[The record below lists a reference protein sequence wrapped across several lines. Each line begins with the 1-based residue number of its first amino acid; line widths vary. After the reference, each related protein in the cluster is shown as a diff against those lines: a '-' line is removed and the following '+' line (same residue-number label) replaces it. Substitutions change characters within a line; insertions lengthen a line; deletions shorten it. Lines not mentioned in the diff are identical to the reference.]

1 MNVFGFLGRDR
12 LPAAWMAREAVRRLA
27 RPLIRMDDF
36 DWRHYHEHY
45 RAEFASSARLYT
57 HDLSAVDVRI
67 VDGRLYLLADTKPL
81 HPNHRCLWEAI
92 LNLPNVA
99 SVGEVGVGGGYLLA
113 GVGRLLGPGV
123 RLSGYDLSAEQ
134 LRVFSELMP
143 EVYNQVA
150 PSILD
155 ITEGPISS
163 DVRPDVVYAH
173 TVLMHIQRPDA
184 YVRALANLLAS
195 GSRYAV
201 ILDHWV
207 RHEYA
212 TDLTI
217 AAREGQ
223 HRLYYYDSGSRIALV
238 LARTSEELG
247 PPYQL
252 FHEKLAVLEKY

>member
-1 MNVFGFLGRDR
+1 MNIMNLLGKDAP
-12 LPAAWMAREAVRRLA
+12 PAQWIVREAVRRLA
-27 RPLIRMDDF
+27 RPLVRMDDF

-45 RAEFASSARLYT
+45 RAEFASSAKLYT
-57 HDLSAVDVRI
+57 HDLSVVDVRI
-67 VDGRLYLLADTKPL
+67 IDGRLYMLADTKPL

-92 LNLPNVA
+92 VNLPNIA
-99 SVGEVGVGGGYLLA
+99 SVAEVGVGGGYLLA
-113 GVGRLLGPGV
+113 GVGKLLGPDI

-143 EVYNQVA
+143 EVYKQVA

-163 DVRPDVVYAH
+163 DARPDVVYAH

-184 YVRALANLLAS
+184 YGRALANLLAS
-195 GSRYAV
+195 GTRYAV

-212 TDLTI
+212 HDLTI
-217 AAREGQ
+217 AAQGGQ

-238 LARTSEELG
+238 LARASEELG

-252 FHEKLAVLEKY
+252 FQEKSGVLEKY